1 MILPADMQFM
11 FRSPGLNQVFD
22 RRFLS
27 SPLTSDVRLGMSLA
41 HYNTN
46 AQILHEVSDQFPPK
60 FRHHFREYYTG
71 HTTAPSSFGKVCRCH
86 KIYCRMYVHQPEF
99 SLGGFNLAQICETI
113 EYQSNPTE
121 SLKSCPPIC
130 HSFITN
136 GSGFV
141 WASSNCCTD
150 RVLSII

>member
-27 SPLTSDVRLGMSLA
+27 SPLTSDVRLCMSLA

-46 AQILHEVSDQFPPK
+46 AQNLHEVSDQFPPK

-71 HTTAPSSFGKVCRCH
+71 HTTAPSSFGKCADITRF
-86 KIYCRMYVHQPEF
+86 IPECTYT
-99 SLGGFNLAQICETI
+99 SLNSRSVPSNLAQICETI
-113 EYQSNPTE
+113 KYQSNPTE